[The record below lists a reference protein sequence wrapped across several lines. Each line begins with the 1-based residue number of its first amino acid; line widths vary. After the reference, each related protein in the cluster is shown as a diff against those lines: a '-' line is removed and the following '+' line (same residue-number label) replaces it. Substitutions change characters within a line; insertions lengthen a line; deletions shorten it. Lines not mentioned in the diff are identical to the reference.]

1 MPTGKKSYTESDEPV
16 FIDMLAVD
24 VVVCEHRYMRLTPAE
39 KRHAAHRLRKQGMSF
54 NDISALLRVTQ
65 RSVLRLLDAGPQPAL
80 DIDEHGNCVLV
91 DETDGQFATAG
102 GW

>member
-39 KRHAAHRLRKQGMSF
+39 KRHAVHRLRKQGMGF
-54 NDISALLRVTQ
+54 NAIAELLRVTQ
-65 RSVLRLLDAGPQPAL
+65 RTAVRLADALPQPAL
-80 DIDEHGNCVLV
+80 DIDEYGNVILV
-91 DETDGQFATAG
+91 EDAHGQFATASN
-102 GW
+102 

>member
-1 MPTGKKSYTESDEPV
+1 MKKTYVDSDEPV

-39 KRHAAHRLRKQGMSF
+39 KRHAAHRLRKQGMPF
-54 NDISALLRVTQ
+54 NGIAELLRVTQ
-65 RSVLRLLDAGPQPAL
+65 RSVLRLLEAGPQPIL

-91 DETDGQFATAG
+91 DEEDGQFATAG
-102 GW
+102 SW